1 MENDILTWALLGVGV
16 LGFGAGAVWQTIRR
30 KPAKAP
36 RRVERVAARAAGPEK
51 RLAAPEPVRE
61 PEAGVLRPTTLA
73 VTPVAGDVTAA
84 ELFLQRAH
92 EGDLPFYRALE
103 TDPHDLKGV
112 SALFARCPTLDWT
125 PEDDW
130 AHDVYTVSFSPVVTT
145 AWAAGHMPRVNAT
158 AMDLQIIALGD
169 AGVQL
174 GTPMGVADHE
184 WGDAGRIQTLWELM
198 NPAESEHVL
207 AGELKAEIEEI
218 DRRLPKVKLM
228 TSALGGH
235 EWTERRDELF
245 DCARDA
251 NRLGAE
257 EGRAVD
263 RVARIEALAKFMRAK
278 NDEIDK
284 TLDELADSMKT
295 AKDADEALTKAIP
308 LAYERELSVLFL
320 RAIALLRV
328 IVGDDYCHGMRCSNH
343 IALNVKNFPDMHRLL
358 DRARHLALDALTNES
373 RGLNDA
379 ELKALGDVKKDADLL
394 AAAHDEVVARLEK
407 DVERLQ
413 TAIDRHL
420 ILQGQPRRFAVRLN
434 ERGNL
439 EALLVLEH

>member
-1 MENDILTWALLGVGV
+1 
-16 LGFGAGAVWQTIRR
+16 
-30 KPAKAP
+30 
-36 RRVERVAARAAGPEK
+36 
-51 RLAAPEPVRE
+51 
-61 PEAGVLRPTTLA
+61 
-73 VTPVAGDVTAA
+73 
-84 ELFLQRAH
+84 
-92 EGDLPFYRALE
+92 
-103 TDPHDLKGV
+103 
-112 SALFARCPTLDWT
+112 
-125 PEDDW
+125 
-130 AHDVYTVSFSPVVTT
+130 
-145 AWAAGHMPRVNAT
+145 
-158 AMDLQIIALGD
+158 
-169 AGVQL
+169 
-174 GTPMGVADHE
+174 
-184 WGDAGRIQTLWELM
+184 
-198 NPAESEHVL
+198 
-207 AGELKAEIEEI
+207 
-218 DRRLPKVKLM
+218 M

-263 RVARIEALAKFMRAK
+263 RVARIEALAQFMRTK
-278 NDEIDK
+278 NVEIDK
-284 TLDELADSMKT
+284 TLDELAGNMKT
-295 AKDADEALTKAIP
+295 AKDADDALTKAIP

-358 DRARHLALDALTNES
+358 DRARNLALTALTNES

-420 ILQGQPRRFAVRLN
+420 ILQGQPRRFAVRLDA
-434 ERGNL
+434 RGRL

>member
-1 MENDILTWALLGVGV
+1 MENDILTWALLGMGV

-36 RRVERVAARAAGPEK
+36 RRVERVAARASGPEK
-51 RLAAPEPVRE
+51 RPAAPEPVRE

-92 EGDLPFYRALE
+92 EGDLPYYRELE

-112 SALFARCPTLDWT
+112 SALFARCPTLEWT

-235 EWTERRDELF
+235 EWTERRDEQRKEVRNTMTLQQQW
-245 DCARDA
+245 
-251 NRLGAE
+251 
-257 EGRAVD
+257 GRAVD
-263 RVARIEALAKFMRAK
+263 RVVRIEALAKFMRAK
-278 NDEIDK
+278 NDEIDR
-284 TLDELADSMKT
+284 TLDELAGNMKT

-420 ILQGQPRRFAVRLN
+420 ILQGQPRRFAVRLDA
-434 ERGNL
+434 RGNL